1 MGTVRSF
8 RDLIVWQKSMDLAVQ
23 VYGATAKFPR
33 EEVFGLTSQMR
44 RAGVSTPSNIAEGQA
59 RNSTGEFKHFLGI
72 ALGSLAELDTQVE
85 LSMRLQ
91 FLSKPE
97 SEALTASCSEIGKMI
112 NGLQRSLPP
121 DH

>member
-1 MGTVRSF
+1 MGSVKSF
-8 RDLIVWQKSMDLAVQ
+8 RDLIGWQKSMDLAVQ
-23 VYGATAKFPR
+23 VYHATATFPR

-72 ALGSLAELDTQVE
+72 ALGSLAELETQVE
-85 LSMRLQ
+85 LSLRLQ
-91 FLSKPE
+91 FLSKAQ
-97 SEALTASCSEIGKMI
+97 SEALTGSCLEIGKMI

>member
-1 MGTVRSF
+1 MATIKSF

-23 VYGATAKFPR
+23 VYEATAKFPR

-72 ALGSLAELDTQVE
+72 ALGSLAELETQVE
-85 LSMRLQ
+85 LSKRLQ
-91 FLSKPE
+91 FLSKAQ
-97 SEALTASCSEIGKMI
+97 SEALTGSCSEIGKMI